1 MKYEYQIQVRENGQ
15 DWTVDWVEQ
24 DRVYKSLKE
33 VRETV
38 NWYMEVDKAVDKKC
52 DYRIMCRLIP
62 YWDFLEEY
70 DYEEEE

>member
-38 NWYMEVDKAVDKKC
+38 NWYMEVDKAVDKKR
-52 DYRIMCRLIP
+52 DYRIMYRLIP